1 MLRLPVRLSCGE
13 LEVRRAKAAPEC
25 VLESQ
30 TTARRPPK
38 WPDSR
43 GWPQKA
49 AKVAQVNL
57 VASQVSCFD
66 PFLRHARARTS
77 AHPLSKGC
85 APSRHQ
91 KTFLREVE
99 LPASNS
105 RLELVLCAAAAAY
118 TNKGSYFTQV
128 MPPPLYALTY
138 YMYIRNTG
146 FCVRAAS
153 YLFILPGNFK
163 RGSDFIINNREWERE
178 QQEGKTFASLAFI

>member
-43 GWPQKA
+43 GWPHKA

-57 VASQVSCFD
+57 VASQVSGFD
-66 PFLRHARARTS
+66 PFLRHTRARTP

-128 MPPPLYALTY
+128 MPPPLYMRSHIICCVYTH
-138 YMYIRNTG
+138 TG

-163 RGSDFIINNREWERE
+163 RGEW
-178 QQEGKTFASLAFI
+178 FYY